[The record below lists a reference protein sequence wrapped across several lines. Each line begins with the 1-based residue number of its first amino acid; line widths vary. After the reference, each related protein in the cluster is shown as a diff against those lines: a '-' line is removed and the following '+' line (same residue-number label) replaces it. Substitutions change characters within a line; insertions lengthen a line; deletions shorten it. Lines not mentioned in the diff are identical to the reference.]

1 MTYRMSGKV
10 DLLGG
15 GKVNLAT
22 MFTGSDAPLPPN
34 MMLATWWGDKFNRL
48 YLNPVDMPKLR
59 GVDAT
64 VDVLP
69 DRRAAA
75 IDSAWTPM
83 TDVEAGSDIPV
94 KVFLRPYRGE
104 RIERSL
110 TVKIPAGLSKG
121 EHRILFSDAETLNR
135 LQTSAAA
142 TNRYLDIP
150 ETISLLNQ
158 ERQNNRLYVSLV
170 EPRATYYSDDKTLPA
185 LPASVLNVYQTERT
199 SNRALVGTPET
210 AQEQQSVMF
219 DQVVN
224 GSYSL
229 RITVR

>member
-1 MTYRMSGKV
+1 
-10 DLLGG
+10 
-15 GKVNLAT
+15 
-22 MFTGSDAPLPPN
+22 
-34 MMLATWWGDKFNRL
+34 
-48 YLNPVDMPKLR
+48 
-59 GVDAT
+59 
-64 VDVLP
+64 
-69 DRRAAA
+69 
-75 IDSAWTPM
+75 
-83 TDVEAGSDIPV
+83 
-94 KVFLRPYRGE
+94 
-104 RIERSL
+104 
-110 TVKIPAGLSKG
+110 VKIPAGLSKG
-121 EHRILFSDAETLNR
+121 EHRILFSDADTLNR

-150 ETISLLNQ
+150 ETVSLLNQ

-199 SNRALVGTPET
+199 SNRSLVGTPET